1 MWGKEEQGAD
11 LPVMEISAGG
21 GFETEAVGES
31 HYQSE
36 IRECVRAGVGG
47 EESALRASAGFTVS
61 LVRES
66 RNPHDANAIAVSSL
80 AGPTLGYLPRDLAE
94 DVAPLLDRLRSG
106 LRIRCPARAYGR
118 RDDEGSPWNFGI
130 WLDLPDPDD
139 LEEALGDLS
148 DAKVREMAQ
157 TGGLV
162 CYRDD
167 DSGALRRLSNN
178 QDGPS
183 DRYSAGG
190 GGAAMIPV
198 ACPGCGSAQTAVPG
212 AKGFRCRACARDVWW
227 ISCHRCHKT
236 SNLLGPIAGSGAIE
250 FRCQHCRAK
259 NTINKQSLRAIS
271 AEIRRAEQ
279 VRAAQ
284 EKEAKVAEKL
294 SRVRHAEDRQAEAE
308 LLTTVVRETVA
319 RLGRVLQ
326 DSSSDFAFSRL
337 KRSAPEL
344 VFSPST
350 PRQVT
355 EEPVL
360 ESFLPDEPKGLAAL
374 KPGAKRKYQEQVRE
388 AEAAFHDAHDAHA
401 RKEAKRLADLRAER
415 DAFDAE
421 LAERDALV
429 VRQHAEIDELESQF
443 AAGQP
448 DAIIAYCTA
457 VLDAM
462 PATDALIRTESRVA
476 YSPESHQLVI
486 ELELPTIDAVPENRE
501 YRYIK
506 SKDEIKPSPLP
517 ATERKRL
524 YSLLVAQLTL
534 VTLRNAFGSDTYGVI
549 ETVVLN
555 GHVHTIDRRTG
566 QTIHPCLITVR
577 CARERLEQL
586 NLSQVDP
593 AECLKGL
600 SASISKS
607 PAEMVPVRPVIE
619 FDMVDP
625 RFVAD
630 EDVLGSLDTRP
641 NLIDLTPKEFESLIT
656 NLFEKMGLETRQT
669 QASRDGGVDCVAFD
683 SRPIFGGKV
692 VIQAKRYKNT
702 VGVSAV
708 RDLFGTMQN
717 EGATKGILVT
727 TSGYGQASHDFA
739 NNKPLELIDGG
750 NLIYLLQEHAGIEA
764 KIEVPEDWIDPA
776 LPA

>member
-1 MWGKEEQGAD
+1 M
-11 LPVMEISAGG
+11 
-21 GFETEAVGES
+21 VGES
-31 HYQSE
+31 HYQRE
-36 IRECVRAGVGG
+36 IRGCVRASVGY
-47 EESALRASAGFTVS
+47 EESELKASAGFAVR
-61 LVRES
+61 LVREP
-66 RNPHDANAIAVSSL
+66 RNQHDANAVAVSSI
-80 AGPTLGYLPRDLAE
+80 AGTTLGYLGRDLAA
-94 DVAPLLDRLRSG
+94 DFAPTLDELG
-106 LRIRCPARAYGR
+106 DAIRVQCPARAFGR
-118 RDDEGSPWNFGI
+118 RDDKKAQWNFGL
-130 WLDLPDPDD
+130 WLDLPEPDD
-139 LEEALGDLS
+139 LEAALGDLS
-148 DAKVREMAQ
+148 DAQVREMAQ
-157 TGGLV
+157 HGGLV
-162 CYRDD
+162 RYRDD
-167 DSGALRRLSNN
+167 DSGALRRLPNSEDSASN
-178 QDGPS
+178 
-183 DRYSAGG
+183 RYSAAG
-190 GGAAMIPV
+190 GGAAAMTPV

-227 ISCHRCHKT
+227 ISCRRCHKT

-279 VRAAQ
+279 LKAAQ
-284 EKEAKVAEKL
+284 EKEAKVAAKH
-294 SRVRHAEDRQAEAE
+294 SRVQHAEDRQAEAE

-319 RLGRVLQ
+319 RLGRVVQ

-344 VFSPST
+344 VFSPAT
-350 PRQVT
+350 PQQGAD
-355 EEPVL
+355 EPVL
-360 ESFLPDEPKGLAAL
+360 ETFLPDEPKGLAAL
-374 KPGAKRKYQEQVRE
+374 RPGAKRKYQKQVQE
-388 AEAAFHDAHDAHA
+388 AEAAFQAAHDAHA
-401 RKEAKRLADLRAER
+401 RKEAKRLADWRAER

-429 VRQHAEIDELESQF
+429 ARQHAEIDELETQF

-448 DAIIAYCTA
+448 DAMVAYCTA

-462 PATDALIRTESRVA
+462 PATDASIRTGSRVA

-501 YRYIK
+501 YRYVK
-506 SKDEIKPSPLP
+506 SKDEIKPSPFP
-517 ATERKRL
+517 AAERKRL
-524 YSLLVAQLTL
+524 YSSLVAQLAL
-534 VTLRNAFGSDTYGVI
+534 VTLRNAFGSDPYGVI

-566 QTIHPCLITVR
+566 QNIHPCLITVR
-577 CARERLEQL
+577 CARERFEQL

-600 SASISKS
+600 SASISRS
-607 PAEMVPVRPVIE
+607 PAEMIPVRPVIE

-630 EDVLGSLDTRP
+630 EDVLGSLDARP
-641 NLIDLTPKEFESLIT
+641 NLMDLTPKEFELLIP
-656 NLFEKMGLETRQT
+656 NLFERMGLETRQT

-717 EGATKGILVT
+717 EGASKGILVT

-764 KIEVPEDWIDPA
+764 KIEVPEDWVDPA